1 MPRKQVSKKTT
12 RNNTMTS
19 NAPIIIIGLGVVLVL
34 AVLIYFAVS
43 GTPAPSNTQTAS
55 DASIPYP
62 EINRVSLLDAK
73 TAYDA
78 QSALFLDVRSE
89 GSYETSH
96 IQGAKNIPADKLE
109 ESIDQL
115 DPNQW
120 IITYCT

>member
-1 MPRKQVSKKTT
+1 M
-12 RNNTMTS
+12 
-19 NAPIIIIGLGVVLVL
+19 
-34 AVLIYFAVS
+34 AVLIYFALS
-43 GTPAPSNTQTAS
+43 GTPAPANTQTAS
-55 DASIPYP
+55 EASIPYP

-73 TAYDA
+73 KAFDD

-89 GSYETSH
+89 SSYETSH

-109 ESIDQL
+109 MSLDQL